1 MFRRTKKLIRFLGN
15 INNMKLGTKFRY
27 LFIAFVFVPLIVS
40 SLIIINSV
48 YSSYEEKDSRKHKNE
63 AEILKNTIYS
73 EFDYAS
79 AIGQNMY
86 KNDYLERFLSERY
99 SSPYEYFLAYLSIT
113 SKSTIG
119 SNMGMDNARVMIYAD
134 NETILN
140 GGEFFKLKPVRMTQW
155 YNVLAKEKSGTRLMF
170 YYDTTRVPYVAA
182 KRKIFFLRKLDSKSY
197 NGCERVL
204 KIEMDYSK
212 FANKL
217 AGIAKEYDVYILGDN
232 KVIYSNVEANNTSQN
247 FKKFTKEADVGYST
261 KFKLY
266 GLDMEICIIRESG
279 LKFANLI
286 RIFPLVLLF
295 VVMNICLPLYVLS
308 KLEKS
313 LIRRLNI
320 IEQAFSRVNDE
331 ELHKIEDIPGSDE
344 ISELM
349 NNYNVMVDRT
359 NSLIQTVYKDKLNER
374 EMDIARQNAEL
385 LALHSQINPH
395 FLFNALESIRMHSII
410 KREYETADMVE
421 CLAVMQRNN
430 TNWGNDMV
438 SVRDEAEF
446 VKAYLELQK
455 YRFGDRLS
463 YRIEIDKECEEIV
476 IPKLTIVTFAENA
489 CIHGIEKKAKPGWIF
504 VRVYKEERYTVIEV
518 EDTGAGMT
526 DDEAEFMK
534 QLMATSSIENLKTN
548 KHVGIMNACLRLKM
562 MNKGVSFR
570 VESEDKTGTL
580 IEIRIP
586 FDEM

>member
-1 MFRRTKKLIRFLGN
+1 
-15 INNMKLGTKFRY
+15 
-27 LFIAFVFVPLIVS
+27 
-40 SLIIINSV
+40 
-48 YSSYEEKDSRKHKNE
+48 
-63 AEILKNTIYS
+63 
-73 EFDYAS
+73 
-79 AIGQNMY
+79 
-86 KNDYLERFLSERY
+86 
-99 SSPYEYFLAYLSIT
+99 
-113 SKSTIG
+113 
-119 SNMGMDNARVMIYAD
+119 
-134 NETILN
+134 
-140 GGEFFKLKPVRMTQW
+140 
-155 YNVLAKEKSGTRLMF
+155 
-170 YYDTTRVPYVAA
+170 
-182 KRKIFFLRKLDSKSY
+182 
-197 NGCERVL
+197 
-204 KIEMDYSK
+204 
-212 FANKL
+212 
-217 AGIAKEYDVYILGDN
+217 
-232 KVIYSNVEANNTSQN
+232 
-247 FKKFTKEADVGYST
+247 
-261 KFKLY
+261 
-266 GLDMEICIIRESG
+266 
-279 LKFANLI
+279 
-286 RIFPLVLLF
+286 
-295 VVMNICLPLYVLS
+295 MNICLPLYVLS

-331 ELHKIEDIPGSDE
+331 ELHKIEDVPGSDE

-349 NNYNVMVDRT
+349 NNYNAMVDRT